1 VLQAREHAAQWEQ
14 KVADM
19 KETLEELR
27 KIAQQRERKLILST
41 YSQLDELTGHLARQ
55 KEQQV
60 KPARCTALHVHALP
74 RRAYAH
80 RHTGTQAHRHTGTQS
95 A

>member
-1 VLQAREHAAQWEQ
+1 
-14 KVADM
+14 M

-80 RHTGTQAHRHTGTQS
+80 RHTGTQAHRHTVGVD

>member
-1 VLQAREHAAQWEQ
+1 
-14 KVADM
+14 M

-80 RHTGTQAHRHTGTQS
+80 TGTQAHRHTGTQAHRHTGTQGTQ
-95 A
+95 AHRHTVGVDA